1 MKVFGFEKLSMV
13 DFPGH
18 LCCTVFTGGCNFK
31 CPFCQNSDLVKMQ
44 NLREINQ
51 DEIFSY
57 LSKRKGVIDS
67 LCISGG
73 EPTIYPDL
81 EQFIVKIKSL
91 GFLVKLDTNGTNYE
105 MLKRLIENNL
115 VDYVAMDIKNS
126 LSAYGETAGTNFVDL
141 ENIKKSVE
149 LLKRNLVDYE
159 FRTTLV
165 KQFHST
171 STITEMANWLDG
183 AKRIFLQHFVDNG
196 TCLQKGLNE
205 VKKQDAEKFL
215 DILKNHVNHVEL
227 RGY

>member
-1 MKVFGFEKLSMV
+1 MKIFGFEKLSMV

-18 LCCTVFTGGCNFK
+18 LCCAVFTGGCNFK

-105 MLKRLIENNL
+105 MLKRLIEKNL

-126 LSAYGETAGTNFVDL
+126 LSSYGETAGTNFVDL

-149 LLKRNLVDYE
+149 LLKTNLVDYE

-196 TCLQKGLNE
+196 TCLQKSLNE
-205 VKKQDAEKFL
+205 VEKQDAEKFL

>member
-205 VKKQDAEKFL
+205 VEKQDAEKFL
-215 DILKNHVNHVEL
+215 DILKNRVNYVEL

>member
-57 LSKRKGVIDS
+57 LLKRKGVIDS
-67 LCISGG
+67 VCVSGG

-126 LSAYGETAGTNFVDL
+126 LSSYGETAGTNFVDL

-183 AKRIFLQHFVDNG
+183 AKRMFLQHFVDNG

-205 VKKQDAEKFL
+205 VEKQDAEKFL
-215 DILKNHVNHVEL
+215 DILKNHVNYVEL

>member
-44 NLREINQ
+44 NLREIYQ

-67 LCISGG
+67 VCISGG

-105 MLKRLIENNL
+105 MLKRLIEKNL

-171 STITEMANWLDG
+171 STITEMANWLNG

-205 VKKQDAEKFL
+205 VEKQDAEKFL
-215 DILKNHVNHVEL
+215 DILKNHVNYVEL

>member
-57 LSKRKGVIDS
+57 LLKRKGVIDS

-105 MLKRLIENNL
+105 MLKRLIEKNL

-126 LSAYGETAGTNFVDL
+126 LSAFGETAGTNFVDL

-171 STITEMANWLDG
+171 STITEMANWLNG

-196 TCLQKGLNE
+196 TCLRKGLNE

>member
-18 LCCTVFTGGCNFK
+18 LCCTVFTDGCNFK

-57 LSKRKGVIDS
+57 LLKRKGVIDS
-67 LCISGG
+67 VCVSGG

-205 VKKQDAEKFL
+205 VEKQDAEKFL
-215 DILKNHVNHVEL
+215 DILKNHVNYVEL

>member
-67 LCISGG
+67 VCVSGG

-81 EQFIVKIKSL
+81 EQFIAKIKSL

-105 MLKRLIENNL
+105 MLKHLIEKNL

-171 STITEMANWLDG
+171 STITEMANWLNG

-205 VKKQDAEKFL
+205 VEKQDAEKFL

>member
-18 LCCTVFTGGCNFK
+18 LCCTVFTDGCNFK

-57 LSKRKGVIDS
+57 LLKRKGVIDS
-67 LCISGG
+67 VCVSGG

-105 MLKRLIENNL
+105 MLKRLIEKNL
-115 VDYVAMDIKNS
+115 VDYVAMDVKNS

-205 VKKQDAEKFL
+205 VEKQDAEKFL

>member
-67 LCISGG
+67 VCISGG

-105 MLKRLIENNL
+105 MLKRLIEKNL

-171 STITEMANWLDG
+171 STITEMANWLNG

-205 VKKQDAEKFL
+205 VEKQDAEKFL

>member
-171 STITEMANWLDG
+171 STITEMANLLDG

-205 VKKQDAEKFL
+205 VEKQDAEKFL

>member
-183 AKRIFLQHFVDNG
+183 AKRMFLQHFVDNG

-205 VKKQDAEKFL
+205 VEKQDSEKFL

>member
-67 LCISGG
+67 VCVSGG

-105 MLKRLIENNL
+105 MLKRLIEKNL
-115 VDYVAMDIKNS
+115 VDYMAMDIKNS

-171 STITEMANWLDG
+171 STITEMANWLNG

-205 VKKQDAEKFL
+205 VEKQDAEKFL

>member
-1 MKVFGFEKLSMV
+1 MKIFGFEKLSMV

-105 MLKRLIENNL
+105 MLKRLIEKNL

-205 VKKQDAEKFL
+205 VEKQDAEKFL

>member
-67 LCISGG
+67 VCVSGG

-205 VKKQDAEKFL
+205 VEKQDAEKFL
-215 DILKNHVNHVEL
+215 DILKNHVNYVEL

>member
-105 MLKRLIENNL
+105 MLKRLIEKNL

-126 LSAYGETAGTNFVDL
+126 LSSYGETAGTNFVDL
-141 ENIKKSVE
+141 ENIKKNVE

-205 VKKQDAEKFL
+205 VEKQDAEKFL
-215 DILKNHVNHVEL
+215 DILKKHVNYVEL

>member
-44 NLREINQ
+44 NLREINH

-67 LCISGG
+67 VCVSGG

-105 MLKRLIENNL
+105 MLKRLIEKNL

>member
-205 VKKQDAEKFL
+205 VEKQDAEKFL

>member
-81 EQFIVKIKSL
+81 EQFIAKIKSL

-105 MLKRLIENNL
+105 MLKRLIEKNL

-205 VKKQDAEKFL
+205 VEKQDAEKFL
-215 DILKNHVNHVEL
+215 DILKNHVNYIEL

>member
-81 EQFIVKIKSL
+81 EQFIAKIKSL

-171 STITEMANWLDG
+171 STITEMANLLDG

-205 VKKQDAEKFL
+205 VEKQDAEKFL

>member
-1 MKVFGFEKLSMV
+1 MKIFGFEKLSMV

-81 EQFIVKIKSL
+81 EQFIAKIKSL

-149 LLKRNLVDYE
+149 LLKRNKVDYE

-215 DILKNHVNHVEL
+215 DILKNHVNYVEL

>member
-67 LCISGG
+67 VCVSGG

-126 LSAYGETAGTNFVDL
+126 LSTYGETAGTNFVDL

-171 STITEMANWLDG
+171 STITEMANWLNG

-205 VKKQDAEKFL
+205 VEKQDAEKFL